1 MTRDEAA
8 TVVLER
14 VLGYEGGIAQVPGES
29 WVTSFGQTPQ
39 WLQAFGFQA
48 PTTVEEALGNYRT
61 WLVRTRLIGLCDAP
75 DVLAVAVIDWAVQSG
90 HTIPIAALQRAL
102 GVKVDAILGPETQE
116 AVDGCMRRWVASS
129 VIAQRGRF
137 FGELITGNPTK
148 YARYAKG
155 WMARL
160 GDQVDDLFV

>member
-14 VLGYEGGIAQVPGES
+14 VLAYEGGIGQVDGES
-29 WVTSFGQTPQ
+29 WVTRFGQTPQ
-39 WLQAFGFQA
+39 WLRQFGFQ
-48 PTTVEEALGNYRT
+48 PPSTVDDALANYRT
-61 WLVRTRLIGLCDAP
+61 WLVRTRLIGVCEVP
-75 DVLAVAVIDWAVQSG
+75 DVLAVSVVDWAVHSG

-102 GVKVDAILGPETQE
+102 GVKADAIFGPETQR

-129 VIAQRGRF
+129 VLAQRGRF
-137 FGELITGNPTK
+137 FGELITGNPIR

-160 GDQVDDLFV
+160 SDQVEDLFT